1 MREFGALF
9 GSGNIRAGEGWLPDL
24 PWAVRFGAKYGCA
37 YNHDMAGLFGHF
49 KKRVKNLE
57 GRQGEYRGHLRR
69 FYLNLNDR
77 LGGALGIIRHAFT
90 NFNLVHAPEASAS
103 LAYYGLF
110 SIFPMLLAAVSIGS
124 MFLEGDVVKLKL
136 LNLIMQWIPVSADA
150 VNAQITTVLNMR
162 GPVTIV
168 AIISLLWSGSNVF
181 EKVIVNVNRAF
192 PEGSRPGFLKSRG
205 MALLIIV
212 FIILLFSVS
221 TVFSTVLE
229 IFESAGKRFSNINH
243 FLHSVDRFDKS
254 SPVLLKFL
262 LFLAIYTWIPQS
274 TNILFLARLIGSAV
288 SALLWESASRLLGW
302 AISSGFTN
310 YEIIYGSLASMIAL
324 LFWLYISSYI
334 LFLGAHLVHAIDT
347 HLKRKQNGTEKGI
360 LPVGEEE
367 A

>member
-1 MREFGALF
+1 
-9 GSGNIRAGEGWLPDL
+9 
-24 PWAVRFGAKYGCA
+24 
-37 YNHDMAGLFGHF
+37 MAGLFGYF
-49 KKRVKNLE
+49 KKRVENLE

-90 NFNLVHAPEASAS
+90 NFNLVHATEASAS

-221 TVFSTVLE
+221 T
-229 IFESAGKRFSNINH
+229 
-243 FLHSVDRFDKS
+243 
-254 SPVLLKFL
+254 
-262 LFLAIYTWIPQS
+262 
-274 TNILFLARLIGSAV
+274 
-288 SALLWESASRLLGW
+288 
-302 AISSGFTN
+302 
-310 YEIIYGSLASMIAL
+310 
-324 LFWLYISSYI
+324 
-334 LFLGAHLVHAIDT
+334 
-347 HLKRKQNGTEKGI
+347 
-360 LPVGEEE
+360 
-367 A
+367 

>member
-1 MREFGALF
+1 
-9 GSGNIRAGEGWLPDL
+9 
-24 PWAVRFGAKYGCA
+24 
-37 YNHDMAGLFGHF
+37 MAGLFGHF

-90 NFNLVHAPEASAS
+90 NFNLVHATEASAS

-229 IFESAGKRFSNINH
+229 IFESVGKALFGASIT
-243 FLHSVDRFDKS
+243 S
-254 SPVLLKFL
+254 STAWIDLIKVVPVLLKFL

-274 TNILFLARLIGSAV
+274 TNILFLARLIGSAA

-310 YEIIYGSLASMIAL
+310 YEIVYGSLASMIAL

-347 HLKRKQNGTEKGI
+347 HLKRKQNGMEKNI